1 MSTPDKCP
9 HCGAER
15 WSNSKRPGFRCR
27 SVGRDQSDL
36 CIERAAH
43 AETRKR
49 EDALKLQFDQAVAQR
64 DFWEKRCDEK
74 DAEIA
79 KERTAHAETK
89 SVVKQLADVVVG
101 IQSQFEAVI
110 GCELT
115 PPFLPDDAKAILADL
130 VADRDT
136 AKAQLTRER
145 EKWEK
150 FRTWVGCD
158 SFANGSL
165 IHSSEIA
172 KKMNILDAEA
182 KEGK

>member
-74 DAEIA
+74 DAEI
-79 KERTAHAETK
+79 K
-89 SVVKQLADVVVG
+89 
-101 IQSQFEAVI
+101 
-110 GCELT
+110 
-115 PPFLPDDAKAILADL
+115 
-130 VADRDT
+130 
-136 AKAQLTRER
+136 RER

-150 FRTWVGCD
+150 LKKW
-158 SFANGSL
+158 ANEFYHHDL
-165 IHSSEIA
+165 RVLVFVE
-172 KKMNILDAEA
+172 MNRLDAEA
-182 KEGK
+182 KGVK